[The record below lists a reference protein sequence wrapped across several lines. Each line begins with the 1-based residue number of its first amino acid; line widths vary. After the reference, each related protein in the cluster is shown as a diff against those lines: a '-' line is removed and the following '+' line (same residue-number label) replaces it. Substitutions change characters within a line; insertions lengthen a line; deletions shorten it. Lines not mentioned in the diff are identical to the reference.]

1 MDEIRDPQA
10 ADREEQAPGAAPE
23 QEVKPAAP
31 DHTLSPAAAE
41 AAAGATEA
49 LAQLQQEGEESAEA
63 AKEREAGVAETEGA
77 DRPAGQPEGEPGGTE
92 PAAGTA
98 TGAAAESAT
107 GGEPVEAG
115 STGAGGDAAP
125 GDAQGVT
132 ATAQAAGTEA
142 GEAAGKPEA
151 GESAEAEGAG
161 AAGAPEA
168 AVAAGAGT
176 QPAATAGAAAGGT
189 AVEARA
195 AMDEQ
200 LAPTRL
206 SRGQVVTGTVV
217 QVADD
222 HVLVDVGHKS
232 DGTIPRNELRLLG
245 GKQPDEVYHVGQ
257 EIPVVVL
264 GFTDKGEG
272 GLLLSHRRAVER
284 EAWDALRRAY
294 EAGEP
299 IEVPVVEQVKGGLV
313 CDAGVRAF
321 MPASHVERG
330 YVADLS
336 HYVGTTVRA
345 KIIEFDRN
353 KRRVILSRK
362 ELLEEEAR
370 RRAEETLASL
380 EEGQVRT
387 GVVKGLTDFGAFI
400 DLGGVDGLLHV
411 SEMHW
416 GRIDHPR
423 DLLKEGDTIQVKV
436 LRVDRER
443 GRISLS
449 LKELMPD
456 PWADA
461 EQRYPVGA
469 TVKGTVV
476 RLVPFGAFVRLEP
489 GVEGLVHIS
498 QLADHRVESP
508 DEVVQEGQ
516 QVEVRVLRVQP
527 EDRRISLSM
536 RPPAEPRRPRG
547 DRPRRAPERPQ
558 PRAEDAT
565 PAADG
570 GGITIGEM
578 FGDLLEETRDRL
590 TGEGTG
596 DQA

>member
-10 ADREEQAPGAAPE
+10 ADREEGVPGAAPE
-23 QEVKPAAP
+23 QEVTPAGP
-31 DHTLSPAAAE
+31 EQHLSPAAAE

-49 LAQLQQEGEESAEA
+49 LAQLKQEAEESSEA
-63 AKEREAGVAETEGA
+63 AAEREAGVAEFEGA
-77 DRPAGQPEGEPGGTE
+77 DRPAGQPVGEPGVPAEAAATAGSAE
-92 PAAGTA
+92 AAGTD
-98 TGAAAESAT
+98 
-107 GGEPVEAG
+107 P
-115 STGAGGDAAP
+115 
-125 GDAQGVT
+125 
-132 ATAQAAGTEA
+132 
-142 GEAAGKPEA
+142 
-151 GESAEAEGAG
+151 AG
-161 AAGAPEA
+161 AAEPAGSSPE
-168 AVAAGAGT
+168 
-176 QPAATAGAAAGGT
+176 AGAAAGGEPSAAGGGADSEAAPAT
-189 AVEARA
+189 AGAAGGDAGDGQPSAEGAGAGAAAGEGSPATRP

-245 GKQPDEVYHVGQ
+245 GKQPEDVYQVGQ

-345 KIIEFDRN
+345 KIIELDRN

-436 LRVDRER
+436 LKVDRER

-456 PWADA
+456 PWSDV

-508 DEVVQEGQ
+508 DEVVHEGQ
-516 QVEVRVLRVQP
+516 EVEVRILRVQP

-536 RPPAEPRRPRG
+536 RSPAEPRRPRT

-558 PRAEDAT
+558 PRPEEPA

-590 TGEGTG
+590 AGEDGRED
-596 DQA
+596 DQRAGE

>member
-1 MDEIRDPQA
+1 MDQIRDPQA
-10 ADREEQAPGAAPE
+10 ADRDGTPGAAPE
-23 QEVKPAAP
+23 QGVTPASP
-31 DHTLSPAAAE
+31 EPHLSPAAAE

-49 LAQLQQEGEESAEA
+49 LAQLKQEAEESAEA
-63 AKEREAGVAETEGA
+63 AAEREAGVAETEGA
-77 DRPAGQPEGEPGGTE
+77 DRPAGQPEGEPGDAQSPDE
-92 PAAGTA
+92 APAAAAGEPG
-98 TGAAAESAT
+98 GAAPASPGPQGDGASGTPAAAAGEGPAAAGEGEREAAT
-107 GGEPVEAG
+107 SP
-115 STGAGGDAAP
+115 AGG
-125 GDAQGVT
+125 
-132 ATAQAAGTEA
+132 
-142 GEAAGKPEA
+142 
-151 GESAEAEGAG
+151 
-161 AAGAPEA
+161 
-168 AVAAGAGT
+168 
-176 QPAATAGAAAGGT
+176 PAAETAGAARGT
-189 AVEARA
+189 
-195 AMDEQ
+195 MDEQ

-245 GKQPDEVYHVGQ
+245 GKQPEEVYQVGQ

-284 EAWDALRRAY
+284 EAWDSLRRAY

-299 IEVPVVEQVKGGLV
+299 VEVPVVEQVKGGLV

-436 LRVDRER
+436 LKVDRER

-456 PWADA
+456 PWSDV
-461 EQRYPVGA
+461 ERRYPVGA

-508 DEVVQEGQ
+508 DEVVHEGQ
-516 QVEVRVLRVQP
+516 EVEVRVLRVQP
-527 EDRRISLSM
+527 EERRISLSM
-536 RPPAEPRRPRG
+536 RSPAEPRRPRTE
-547 DRPRRAPERPQ
+547 RPRRSPERPQ
-558 PRAEDAT
+558 AQAQEST
-565 PAADG
+565 PAGDA

-590 TGEGTG
+590 AGEGE
-596 DQA
+596 

>member
-1 MDEIRDPQA
+1 MDEIRDPHA
-10 ADREEQAPGAAPE
+10 GTRAPDEPAPAG
-23 QEVKPAAP
+23 QEVTGATPAEP
-31 DHTLSPAAAE
+31 LSPAEAE

-49 LAQLQQEGEESAEA
+49 LAQLKQEAEESAEA
-63 AKEREAGVAETEGA
+63 AAEREAGVAEFEGA
-77 DRPAGQPEGEPGGTE
+77 DRPSGQPEGEPAAGQRDEG
-92 PAAGTA
+92 PAA
-98 TGAAAESAT
+98 AASP
-107 GGEPVEAG
+107 GGEAASVPAVN
-115 STGAGGDAAP
+115 AGGDGAAP
-125 GDAQGVT
+125 GAS
-132 ATAQAAGTEA
+132 E
-142 GEAAGKPEA
+142 
-151 GESAEAEGAG
+151 G
-161 AAGAPEA
+161 AAGAPGGTEA
-168 AVAAGAGT
+168 QPDPAGA
-176 QPAATAGAAAGGT
+176 AATAAPRTGEGQGDAGAAQAAAAGETGGAAAGGEGPADT
-189 AVEARA
+189 PAPI
-195 AMDEQ
+195 DEQ

-206 SRGQVVTGTVV
+206 SRGQMVTGTVV
-217 QVADD
+217 QVAED

-232 DGTIPRNELRLLG
+232 DGTIPRTELRLLG
-245 GKQPDEVYHVGQ
+245 GKQPEEVYHVGQ

-284 EAWDALRRAY
+284 EAWDRLRRAF

-330 YVADLS
+330 FVADLS
-336 HYVGTTVRA
+336 GYVGTTVRA
-345 KIIEFDRN
+345 KIIELDRS

-436 LRVDRER
+436 LKVDRER

-456 PWADA
+456 PWD
-461 EQRYPVGA
+461 EVERKYPVGA
-469 TVKGTVV
+469 TVRGQVV
-476 RLVPFGAFVRLEP
+476 RIVPFGAFVRLEP

-498 QLADHRVESP
+498 QLADRRVESP
-508 DEVVQEGQ
+508 EEVVQEGQ
-516 QVEVRVLRVQP
+516 EVEVRVLRVQP
-527 EDRRISLSM
+527 EERRISLSM
-536 RPPAEPRRPRG
+536 RPPAEPRRAPRP
-547 DRPRRAPERPQ
+547 DRPRRERPQ
-558 PRAEDAT
+558 PR
-565 PAADG
+565 PAAPEPVDTG

-590 TGEGTG
+590 AEEMAGGEGSRQEDG
-596 DQA
+596 GR

>member
-10 ADREEQAPGAAPE
+10 ANRDDDAPGAVPR
-23 QEVKPAAP
+23 QEVSPAAP
-31 DHTLSPAAAE
+31 DQPLGPAAAE

-49 LAQLQQEGEESAEA
+49 LAQLQQEAEESAEA
-63 AKEREAGVAETEGA
+63 AVERETGVAETEGA
-77 DRPAGQPEGEPGGTE
+77 DRPAGQPAGEAGAAGSAEAAAGEGSR
-92 PAAGTA
+92 PAA
-98 TGAAAESAT
+98 E
-107 GGEPVEAG
+107 
-115 STGAGGDAAP
+115 GGDAAGESGPAGPDGSASGP
-125 GDAQGVT
+125 GAKGT
-132 ATAQAAGTEA
+132 ATPEDAGRR
-142 GEAAGKPEA
+142 PEA
-151 GESAEAEGAG
+151 GGAG
-161 AAGAPEA
+161 ASEA
-168 AVAAGAGT
+168 AAPASAGAGE
-176 QPAATAGAAAGGT
+176 GRG
-189 AVEARA
+189 

-206 SRGQVVTGTVV
+206 SRGQMVTGTVV

-232 DGTIPRNELRLLG
+232 DGTIPRHELRLLG
-245 GKQPDEVYHVGQ
+245 GKRPDEVYHVGQ
-257 EIPVVVL
+257 QIPVVVL

-284 EAWDALRRAY
+284 EAWESLRRAY

-299 IEVPVVEQVKGGLV
+299 VEVPVVEQVKGGLV

-336 HYVGTTVRA
+336 PYVGTTVRA
-345 KIIEFDRN
+345 KIIELDRN

-362 ELLEEEAR
+362 QLLEEEAR

-387 GVVKGLTDFGAFI
+387 GVVKGLTDFGAFV

-456 PWADA
+456 PWDDA
-461 EQRYPVGA
+461 ERKYPVGSR
-469 TVKGTVV
+469 VRGTVV

-498 QLADHRVESP
+498 QLANHRVESP
-508 DEVVQEGQ
+508 EEVVQEGQ
-516 QVEVRVLRVQP
+516 EVEVRVLRVQP
-527 EDRRISLSM
+527 QERRISLSM
-536 RPPAEPRRPRG
+536 RTPPEARRPRG
-547 DRPRRAPERPQ
+547 ERARRGPERPL
-558 PRAEDAT
+558 PRSDEPG
-565 PAADG
+565 PASEG

-578 FGDLLEETRDRL
+578 FGELLEETRDRL
-590 TGEGTG
+590 TGDEAA
-596 DQA
+596 DRA

>member
-1 MDEIRDPQA
+1 MEEIRDPQA
-10 ADREEQAPGAAPE
+10 ANREGDAPGAAPP
-23 QEVKPAAP
+23 QEVSPAAP
-31 DHTLSPAAAE
+31 DQPLGPAAAE

-49 LAQLQQEGEESAEA
+49 LAQLQQEAEESAEA
-63 AKEREAGVAETEGA
+63 EVERETGVAETEGA
-77 DRPAGQPEGEPGGTE
+77 DRPAGQPAGEPGAAGVGQATAAGDGARSATE
-92 PAAGTA
+92 GAGPAATGTA
-98 TGAAAESAT
+98 ADGHGESAP
-107 GGEPVEAG
+107 EPRDAG
-115 STGAGGDAAP
+115 AAAP
-125 GDAQGVT
+125 GDPGTRAETSGGVGASE
-132 ATAQAAGTEA
+132 ATAPAA
-142 GEAAGKPEA
+142 
-151 GESAEAEGAG
+151 AG
-161 AAGAPEA
+161 AADGRGAI
-168 AVAAGAGT
+168 
-176 QPAATAGAAAGGT
+176 
-189 AVEARA
+189 
-195 AMDEQ
+195 DEQ

-206 SRGQVVTGTVV
+206 SRGQMVKGTVV

-245 GKQPDEVYHVGQ
+245 GKRPDEVYHVGQ
-257 EIPVVVL
+257 QIPVVVL

-284 EAWDALRRAY
+284 EAWETLRRAY

-299 IEVPVVEQVKGGLV
+299 VEVPVVEQVKGGLV

-336 HYVGTTVRA
+336 PYVGTTVRA
-345 KIIEFDRN
+345 KIIELDRN

-362 ELLEEEAR
+362 QLLEEEAR

-456 PWADA
+456 PWDDV
-461 EQRYPVGA
+461 ERKYPAGSRVR
-469 TVKGTVV
+469 GTVV

-508 DEVVQEGQ
+508 EEVVQEGQ
-516 QVEVRVLRVQP
+516 EVEVRVLRVQP
-527 EDRRISLSM
+527 QERRISLSM
-536 RPPAEPRRPRG
+536 RTPAESRRPRG
-547 DRPRRAPERPQ
+547 ERARRAPERPQ
-558 PRAEDAT
+558 PRSDEPG
-565 PAADG
+565 PAGEG

-578 FGDLLEETRDRL
+578 FGELLEETRDRL
-590 TGEGTG
+590 TGEESE
-596 DQA
+596 DRS